1 MNVGSLSRSALKD
14 KIPTEDHTLQ
24 WRAAR
29 LHFRLQGVMPRTFSF
44 GAIDVQ
50 LHRTSSADRTRT
62 EHMARHRRG
71 GLHRFQPVADAAV
84 TRAARRGPRQLP
96 HRVSAQSDMVRE
108 LVTPEQWERFRFMEG
123 DIRDVETCLQACQG
137 AEHVLH
143 EAALGSVPRSIENP
157 IMTNGCN
164 IDGFLNML
172 VAARDCGVKSFVYA
186 ASSSTYGD
194 EPQPAQAGRPH
205 RQAPLALRRDQV
217 RKRALRRGFR
227 AQLWL
232 QDHRP
237 ALLQRV
243 RTASGPVR
251 RVCGGDPPVGSPP

>member
-29 LHFRLQGVMPRTFSF
+29 LHFRLQGVMPRTLSF

-96 HRVSAQSDMVRE
+96 HRVSAQSGYGTR
-108 LVTPEQWERFRFMEG
+108 TGHP
-123 DIRDVETCLQACQG
+123 G
-137 AEHVLH
+137 AVG
-143 EAALGSVPRSIENP
+143 AVPFHRRRHPRRRNLPSGLPGRRARPARS
-157 IMTNGCN
+157 G
-164 IDGFLNML
+164 
-172 VAARDCGVKSFVYA
+172 ARLC
-186 ASSSTYGD
+186 
-194 EPQPAQAGRPH
+194 
-205 RQAPLALRRDQV
+205 APLHRKPDHDQ
-217 RKRALRRGFR
+217 R
-227 AQLWL
+227 L
-232 QDHRP
+232 QH
-237 ALLQRV
+237 
-243 RTASGPVR
+243 
-251 RVCGGDPPVGSPP
+251 